1 MVLIPY
7 NSRQRQN
14 TTSSVHQDTASLC
27 PPHALI
33 VQSLPPWPPQKRG
46 ESLVSDSNIKGI
58 SQNKTLKSP
67 DGAMKINGLGVCA
80 VVSFK
85 ETLWWN
91 RYPNI
96 NQDPPSINVFN
107 TSQRLLTF
115 CLKQYL
121 PKILKNKRI
130 ISRLFFC
137 ETKTNPGQRSF
148 VVSVFLLILFFGKI
162 CKVLS
167 DSSHVAMWRI
177 WTKISLKQITQIAIS
192 SLLLL

>member
-130 ISRLFFC
+130 ISRLIFLRNKNKSWSTFVRGVSFFTYIVFWQDLQSAVRFKSC
-137 ETKTNPGQRSF
+137 GYVTYMNQNQLETNHTNRY
-148 VVSVFLLILFFGKI
+148 
-162 CKVLS
+162 
-167 DSSHVAMWRI
+167 
-177 WTKISLKQITQIAIS
+177 
-192 SLLLL
+192 